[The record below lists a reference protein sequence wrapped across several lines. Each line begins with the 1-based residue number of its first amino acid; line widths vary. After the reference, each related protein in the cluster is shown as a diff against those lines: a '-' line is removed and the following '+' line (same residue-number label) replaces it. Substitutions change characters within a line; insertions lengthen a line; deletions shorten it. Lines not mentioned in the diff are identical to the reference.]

1 MTINNLILSILIAA
15 SVNLVLGGTPN
26 YLVAEDSFPIRL
38 VGRSTVSVTVATISL
53 GDIADI
59 LVSNPIYDKDVL
71 RIKQIELAKSPPPG
85 KNTTISG
92 LDIVDIMRREQVNLS
107 IVGYQIPQTI
117 TVKRSGREL
126 TSVEAETAINSFL
139 TDNGRDAL
147 LKGIDLPPNRTIF
160 SGPVNIKALLRGESL
175 KGRTTFAISVR
186 MQDSPEELL
195 IPVIARFDEFGDVP
209 VASRNIGRGE
219 VVRMSDFV
227 MARLNLAQ
235 LPSSVLDTPQQL
247 VGQEVRQAVK
257 QGEPFAK
264 DYLSIPAVIKKG
276 DRVKLMFKSALLEA
290 SATGVA
296 LADGRLEDI
305 IDVRNSSSMK
315 IVQGK
320 IVAPGIV
327 RVGP

>member
-1 MTINNLILSILIAA
+1 MRISNRLLLTLVAVSVTSILYVGSNSLI
-15 SVNLVLGGTPN
+15 
-26 YLVAEDSFPIRL
+26 AEDKFPIKII
-38 VGRSTVSVTVATISL
+38 GRTTASVTVATISL
-53 GDIADI
+53 GDIVDI

-71 RIKQIELAKSPPPG
+71 LIKQIELAKSPPPG
-85 KNTTISG
+85 KNILISG
-92 LDIVDIMRREQVNLS
+92 SDVVDTMRREQVDLS
-107 IVGYQIPQTI
+107 IVGYQIPQSI
-117 TVKRSGREL
+117 TVKRAGREL

-139 TDNGRDAL
+139 TDNGRDVL
-147 LKGIDLPPNRTIF
+147 LKGIDLPANRTIF
-160 SGPVNIKALLRGESL
+160 SGPVNIRALLRGDSL
-175 KGRTTFAISVR
+175 KGRTTFSISV
-186 MQDSPEELL
+186 QIPDSTEELL
-195 IPVIARFDEFGDVP
+195 VPVIARFDEFGEVP
-209 VASRNIGRGE
+209 VASRNLGRGE
-219 VVRMSDFV
+219 VVRMSDFI

-247 VGQEVRQAVK
+247 VGQEVKQAVR

-264 DYLSIPAVIKKG
+264 DYLALPAVIRKG

-290 SATGVA
+290 SATGIA
-296 LADGRLEDI
+296 LAEGRLEDL